1 MTDKTT
7 VEPSETYSEKVFR
20 EIDESLLEG
29 YVPLGIKKTR
39 KQKQREA
46 KADAIKEVI
55 NED

>member
-7 VEPSETYSEKVFR
+7 VKPSETYVEKIFR

-39 KQKQREA
+39 KQKQRVA
-46 KADAIKEVI
+46 KAAAMKEVI
-55 NED
+55 NAD

>member
-46 KADAIKEVI
+46 KAAAIKEVI